1 MTVSIQKIL
10 DVQPVENSDALDKV
24 KILGWQVVVKRGEF
38 KQGDLAAYVEID
50 SILPDKPEFSF
61 LANRH
66 FRVQTIRLRGC
77 LSQGIAF
84 PLSILP
90 AGDWQEG
97 QDITDV
103 IGAKHYEKT
112 ISGTIG
118 GQIERNFPPFIPK
131 TNEER
136 LQNFPGVLDELR
148 DKAYI
153 ITTKV
158 DGTSCTI
165 YHNNGSFGVC
175 SRNNQMREDDQNVY
189 WKMAKKY
196 DLENK
201 LKGFEMNIALQ
212 GEVVGPGIQKNRL
225 NLKELE
231 FLLFDVYDVEKERY
245 MNVTEANAV
254 RFSLGLKAVPT
265 VELGPNFNYTFEQL
279 LELAKGKY
287 EGTKNDQEGI
297 VVRSFREDF
306 SEILRKRIS
315 FKVLNNQFLLDNDE

>member
-1 MTVSIQKIL
+1 
-10 DVQPVENSDALDKV
+10 
-24 KILGWQVVVKRGEF
+24 
-38 KQGDLAAYVEID
+38 
-50 SILPDKPEFSF
+50 
-61 LANRH
+61 
-66 FRVQTIRLRGC
+66 
-77 LSQGIAF
+77 
-84 PLSILP
+84 
-90 AGDWQEG
+90 
-97 QDITDV
+97 
-103 IGAKHYEKT
+103 
-112 ISGTIG
+112 
-118 GQIERNFPPFIPK
+118 
-131 TNEER
+131 
-136 LQNFPGVLDELR
+136 
-148 DKAYI
+148 
-153 ITTKV
+153 
-158 DGTSCTI
+158 
-165 YHNNGSFGVC
+165 
-175 SRNNQMREDDQNVY
+175 
-189 WKMAKKY
+189 
-196 DLENK
+196 
-201 LKGFEMNIALQ
+201 MNIALQ